1 MHKKRTKPKILYKI
15 AKDPCIGKNA
25 HAWVFLFIFSIH
37 LPRSPPFRFRST
49 AWNDKREDVKMN
61 INQKEIGQ
69 RIAKI
74 RTDYSLTQEQFA
86 NILNTSCS
94 HISKIEIGAHGMSLD
109 LIADISVQF
118 NVSTDYILLG
128 KDTHSYDTKIKLK
141 FAIDQLNDLMK
152 ALWSLTCRNTE
163 TNLPYYAINFSVPI
177 TYNLLVAREWP
188 QKPKTH
194 SSYTD
199 NETPVQSQSER

>member
-1 MHKKRTKPKILYKI
+1 
-15 AKDPCIGKNA
+15 
-25 HAWVFLFIFSIH
+25 
-37 LPRSPPFRFRST
+37 
-49 AWNDKREDVKMN
+49 MN

-141 FAIDQLNDLMK
+141 SAIDQLNALMK
-152 ALWSLTCRNTE
+152 AL
-163 TNLPYYAINFSVPI
+163 
-177 TYNLLVAREWP
+177 
-188 QKPKTH
+188 
-194 SSYTD
+194 
-199 NETPVQSQSER
+199 